1 MSDIEEIIGNFAVL
15 DDWDDRYR
23 YLIELGRELSPLAEA
38 AELAATKNA
47 ISAGT
52 VRNLIMFGLLL
63 VVFCSNSPPRSWV
76 SH

>member
-1 MSDIEEIIGNFAVL
+1 MHHESRVDAPMP
-15 DDWDDRYR
+15 R
-23 YLIELGRELSPLAEA
+23 AKA

-52 VRNLIMFGLLL
+52 VRNLITFGLLL